1 MKFNVTLQSNFY
13 HQSIAFDMKLNLK
26 NPIVFFDLE
35 TTGINVS
42 SDRIVELTYLKIEP
56 NGNKSSKTIR
66 INPEMHIPEQASDIH
81 GIYDEDVA
89 DCPTF
94 RQIASNLAK
103 DIEGYDLAGYN
114 SVNFDIPLL
123 VEEFLRAD
131 VDIDLKKRKF
141 IDVMVIFYKKE
152 PRNLSAAYKF
162 YCDKN
167 LDNAHT
173 SEADTMATFEI
184 LEAQLNKYPDL
195 DNSIDFLAEF
205 SSHNKNVDY
214 AGRIIYDSQKREI
227 FNFGKYK
234 GKLVTEVFRQ
244 DPSYYQWMMN
254 GDFPLYTKRVITKL
268 KLQM

>member
-1 MKFNVTLQSNFY
+1 
-13 HQSIAFDMKLNLK
+13 MKLNLK

-42 SDRIVELTYLKIEP
+42 TDRIVEITYLKVEP

-66 INPEMHIPEQASDIH
+66 INPQIPIPPQASALH
-81 GIYDEDVA
+81 GIYDADVA

-94 RQIASNLAK
+94 RQVAASIANE
-103 DIEGYDLAGYN
+103 IEGCDLAGYN

-141 IDVMVIFYKKE
+141 VDVMVIFYKQE
-152 PRNLSAAYKF
+152 PRTLSAAYKF
-162 YCDKN
+162 YCDKT

-184 LEAQLNKYPDL
+184 LEAQLAKYPEL
-195 DNSIDFLAEF
+195 ENSIDFLSEF
-205 SSHNKNVDY
+205 SAHNKNADY

-234 GKLVTEVFRQ
+234 GMVVSEVFDR
-244 DPSYYQWMMN
+244 DPSYYTWMMN
-254 GDFPLYTKRVITKL
+254 GDFPLYTKKVITRI
-268 KLQM
+268 KLQG